1 MLFFILAN
9 ALLVFG
15 HVALG
20 SNGPSTST
28 MVFLCGMTL
37 IFLFNYVRK
46 TRSSREVLCV
56 ILVTALVVL
65 LLFYLFLPVVIDD
78 NTLFLM
84 FFFLFGAG
92 FCAMLAGVVYAVD
105 RKRVSSVIGWMAFC
119 ATALNAIP
127 LVSY

>member
-1 MLFFILAN
+1 MLFFALAN
-9 ALLVFG
+9 LTLVMVNSILEWKTGFTTVCGITLAL
-15 HVALG
+15 
-20 SNGPSTST
+20 
-28 MVFLCGMTL
+28 
-37 IFLFNYVRK
+37 LFNYVRK
-46 TRSSREVLCV
+46 TRSPAEVSSV

-65 LLFYLFLPVVIDD
+65 LLFYLFLPVVIND

-92 FCAMLAGVVYAVD
+92 FCAMLAGVVYTMD

-127 LVSY
+127 LVSYLIK